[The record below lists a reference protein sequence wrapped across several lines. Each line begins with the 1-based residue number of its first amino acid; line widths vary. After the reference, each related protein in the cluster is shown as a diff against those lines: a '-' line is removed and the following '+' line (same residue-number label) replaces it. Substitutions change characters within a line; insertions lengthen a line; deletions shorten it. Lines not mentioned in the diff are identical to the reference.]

1 MQARLC
7 SGEAAR
13 RRRRAGIIDLPAAAA
28 AAPRWGARAC
38 VTPERSIL
46 KRLTDQLPVEMALT
60 KPLVM
65 MSSRIERVTSY
76 VSRRV
81 LVPAQPSEHGV
92 G

>member
-1 MQARLC
+1 M
-7 SGEAAR
+7 
-13 RRRRAGIIDLPAAAA
+13 
-28 AAPRWGARAC
+28 
-38 VTPERSIL
+38 